1 MPSTSTEKLGCILK
15 RLESE
20 RSDEEAWRMLYA
32 HLWPLVFAT
41 NYRILRGDRGLA
53 ADGGQEVF
61 LRLYRYARFQE
72 FGDRPEAFLSYVL
85 AICRN
90 VSRDYLSLILR
101 EPPVSDEEVEAAK
114 DESEITWSAKADNP
128 EIAAIRSNQLSGFLS
143 SLETKDRE
151 LVELLLRGS
160 TTPEIAKR
168 LGLTYTNA
176 AVRIHRIRQLA
187 RNSMKT

>member
-1 MPSTSTEKLGCILK
+1 
-15 RLESE
+15 
-20 RSDEEAWRMLYA
+20 
-32 HLWPLVFAT
+32 
-41 NYRILRGDRGLA
+41 
-53 ADGGQEVF
+53 
-61 LRLYRYARFQE
+61 
-72 FGDRPEAFLSYVL
+72 
-85 AICRN
+85 
-90 VSRDYLSLILR
+90 LILR

>member
-1 MPSTSTEKLGCILK
+1 
-15 RLESE
+15 
-20 RSDEEAWRMLYA
+20 MLYV

-53 ADGGQEVF
+53 ADAGQEVF

-72 FGDRPEAFLSYVL
+72 FSERPDALLSYVL

-90 VSRDYLSLILR
+90 VSRNHLSLILR
-101 EPPVSDEEVEAAK
+101 EPPVSADEVQAAM
-114 DESEITWSAKADNP
+114 DETENAWASRAENP
-128 EIAAIRSNQLSGFLS
+128 EVAAIRSNQLSVFLS
-143 SLETKDRE
+143 SLDPEDQQ

-160 TTPEIAKR
+160 TTPEIAQR

-176 AVRIHRIRQLA
+176 AVRIHRLRRLA
-187 RNSMKT
+187 RNTMTTQ